1 MGEST
6 VIAVDLPNR
15 TLITPKEAADFLRCT
30 QKKIYYLVQFSD
42 LDGIKVRGSL
52 RIKRDSLIR
61 MLGESS

>member
-1 MGEST
+1 MAEST
-6 VIAVDLPNR
+6 MVVADLPNR

-30 QKKIYYLVQFSD
+30 KQKVYYLVQFSE
-42 LDGIKVRGSL
+42 LDGVKIHGSL